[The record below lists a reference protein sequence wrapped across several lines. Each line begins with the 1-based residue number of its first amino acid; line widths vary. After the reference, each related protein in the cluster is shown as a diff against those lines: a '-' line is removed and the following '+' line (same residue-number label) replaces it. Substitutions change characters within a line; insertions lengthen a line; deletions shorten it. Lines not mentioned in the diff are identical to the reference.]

1 MNLNSSDDDSDNS
14 IDRLNGY
21 IDRLQKDGRLK
32 MGGGGPVGVGLEE
45 KDVTAI
51 LKRHDED
58 RLGKLRQKYVDKIP
72 LRRQCAYREDQNN
85 QFVLSKISKL
95 HVITNK

>member
-21 IDRLQKDGRLK
+21 IERLQKDGRLK
-32 MGGGGPVGVGLEE
+32 MGGGDQLGGGLQER
-45 KDVTAI
+45 DVTDI
-51 LKRHDED
+51 LRKHDED

-72 LRRQCAYREDQNN
+72 FRRQSMYKED
-85 QFVLSKISKL
+85 
-95 HVITNK
+95 

>member
-32 MGGGGPVGVGLEE
+32 MGGGGPVGSGLEE
-45 KDVTAI
+45 KDVTDI

-72 LRRQCAYREDQNN
+72 LRRQGMYKEDQNN
-85 QFVLSKISKL
+85 QFVLSKLSKL